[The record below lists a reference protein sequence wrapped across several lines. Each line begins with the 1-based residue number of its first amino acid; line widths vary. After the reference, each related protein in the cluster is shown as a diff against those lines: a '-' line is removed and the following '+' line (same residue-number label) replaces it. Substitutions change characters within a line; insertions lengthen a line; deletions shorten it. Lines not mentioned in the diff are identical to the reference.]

1 VDAYDSKAADWGL
14 THRQGWK
21 EIATRPYLAGVFVWT
36 GFDYHGVVG
45 NEKCRVFGNQE
56 CRENGNIN
64 AQ

>member
-1 VDAYDSKAADWGL
+1 MQGTESGYEMVRYMNAKVKALD
-14 THRQGWK
+14 T
-21 EIATRPYLAGVFVWT
+21 
-36 GFDYHGVVG
+36 VVG